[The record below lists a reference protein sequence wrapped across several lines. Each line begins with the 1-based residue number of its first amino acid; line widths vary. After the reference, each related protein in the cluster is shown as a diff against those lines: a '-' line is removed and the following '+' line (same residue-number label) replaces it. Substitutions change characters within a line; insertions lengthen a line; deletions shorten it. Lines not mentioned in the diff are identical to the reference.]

1 MELLSVVGLADRAK
15 AYPSQLSGG
24 QKQRVAIARA
34 LATKPRYLLCDEATS
49 ALDPTTTQSILSL
62 LKEINRS
69 MGVTVIVITHQ
80 MSVVEQICQKV
91 AILDNGEVAE
101 QGDVHT
107 IFSTPQSKAAKALVY
122 PDGCAETASAWK
134 GNIIRVVFNG
144 AQATSTPL
152 IAQMAMEKNI
162 AASILGASTR
172 AIGEKVFG
180 NMLLGIPG
188 DRAQLNAA
196 LSYLGAVPDIYVEE
210 VKSDVC

>member
-1 MELLSVVGLADRAK
+1 MADTL
-15 AYPSQLSGG
+15 P
-24 QKQRVAIARA
+24 I
-34 LATKPRYLLCDEATS
+34 
-49 ALDPTTTQSILSL
+49 
-62 LKEINRS
+62 KE
-69 MGVTVIVITHQ
+69 
-80 MSVVEQICQKV
+80 
-91 AILDNGEVAE
+91 GE
-101 QGDVHT
+101 HH
-107 IFSTPQSKAAKALVY
+107 
-122 PDGCAETASAWK
+122 
-134 GNIIRVVFNG
+134 IRVVFNG

-188 DRAQLNAA
+188 DRVQLNAA